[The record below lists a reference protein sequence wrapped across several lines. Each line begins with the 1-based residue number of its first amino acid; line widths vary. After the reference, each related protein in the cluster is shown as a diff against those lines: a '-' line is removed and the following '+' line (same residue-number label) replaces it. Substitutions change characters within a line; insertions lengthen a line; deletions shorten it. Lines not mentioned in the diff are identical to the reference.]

1 MKAKTLLLFV
11 SLACAPAVSLSGQ
24 INCSNA
30 NKLVCQL
37 PITPL
42 DYSVAGQAAEQQAKT
57 QLNPINASFATQLTQ
72 LPVPSAAIGVVN
84 LRDKGSDAI
93 GTPYD
98 NLGPI
103 LTDRPDTVGQGYL
116 FGGFSYQRFNFNKVD
131 GVKLGSVP
139 VGYVFTPPP
148 TTSGD
153 QQIIYGGFNNSISFK
168 LNQYVALLTYGV
180 TPTTDV
186 TVIIPFNEVS
196 LDVVASNFQAYIYD
210 SVLNQYSN
218 ESYPKGTTVKTAGS
232 ASGIGD
238 VTVSVKQMIHGSEGT
253 RAAIS
258 IGAAARIPTGD
269 KLNYLGSGAWGANI
283 YGLFSYR
290 RKITPHLKLS
300 YQWNGVSELINPSAT
315 ANGSKSLPGG
325 LQYDAGADY
334 RVRHSLTIAADI
346 LGNQFVNTPSLAAG
360 TVTLV
365 PPPSAAETFVPT
377 TLPGVSEANNTYT
390 TANLS
395 AGLKWSPHGGL
406 LLYGNVLLPI
416 NNEGL
421 RSDPVP
427 LFGIAYNLK
436 IGKR

>member
-1 MKAKTLLLFV
+1 MKAKALLLFV
-11 SLACAPAVSLSGQ
+11 SFACAPTICAFGQ
-24 INCSNA
+24 INCVNS

-84 LRDKGSDAI
+84 LRDKGSDSI

-103 LTDRPDTVGQGYL
+103 LTDRPDTVGKGYL
-116 FGGFSYQRFNFNKVD
+116 FGGFSYQRFNFNRVD

-139 VGYVFTPPP
+139 VGYTYTPPV
-148 TTSGD
+148 TATGD
-153 QQIIYGGFNNSISFK
+153 QQIIYGGFNNAIAFK
-168 LNQYVALLTYGV
+168 LNQYVALLTYGA
-180 TPTTDV
+180 TPTTDIS
-186 TVIIPFNEVS
+186 VIIPFNEVS
-196 LDVVASNFQAYIYD
+196 LDVVASNFQAYVYD

-238 VTVSVKQMIHGSEGT
+238 VTVSVKQMIHGAEGSRT
-253 RAAIS
+253 AIS
-258 IGAAARIPTGD
+258 VGAAARIPTGD
-269 KLNYLGSGAWGANI
+269 KLNYLGSGAWGANV
-283 YGLFSYR
+283 YALFSYR

-300 YQWNGVSELINPSAT
+300 YQWNGVSDLINPSAT

-325 LQYDAGADY
+325 LQYDAGADW
-334 RVRHSLTIAADI
+334 RVKHSLTIAADI
-346 LGNQFVNTPSLAAG
+346 LGNQFVNTPSLADG

-365 PPPSAAETFVPT
+365 PAPTAAETFIPSTV
-377 TLPGVSEANNTYT
+377 PGVSEANNTYT

-395 AGLKWSPHGGL
+395 AGVKWSPHAGL

-416 NNEGL
+416 SNVGL

-436 IGKR
+436 VGRR

>member
-1 MKAKTLLLFV
+1 MKAKALLLFV
-11 SLACAPAVSLSGQ
+11 SFACAPAICAFGQ
-24 INCSNA
+24 IDCTNS

-42 DYSVAGQAAEQQAKT
+42 DFSVAGQAAEQQAKAR
-57 QLNPINASFATQLTQ
+57 LNPINASFATQLTQ

-84 LRDKGSDAI
+84 LRDKGSDSI

-103 LTDRPDTVGQGYL
+103 LTDRPDTVGKGYL

-131 GVKLGSVP
+131 GVRLGSVP
-139 VGYVFTPPP
+139 VGYIYIPPK
-148 TTSGD
+148 TDSGD
-153 QQIIYGGFNNSISFK
+153 QQTIYGGFNNSISFK
-168 LNQYVALLTYGV
+168 LNQYVALLTYGA

-218 ESYPKGTTVKTAGS
+218 ESYPAGTTVKTAGS

-238 VTVSVKQMIHGSEGT
+238 VTVSVKQMIHGAEGT

-258 IGAAARIPTGD
+258 VGAAARIPTGD

-300 YQWNGVSELINPSAT
+300 YQWNGVSDLINPSAT
-315 ANGSKSLPGG
+315 PNGSKSLPGG
-325 LQYDAGADY
+325 LQYDAGADW

-346 LGNQFVNTPSLAAG
+346 LGNQFVNTPSL
-360 TVTLV
+360 VSDIVNLS
-365 PPPSAAETFVPT
+365 PPPTTAETFVPAS
-377 TLPGVSEANNTYT
+377 LPTVSATNNTYT

-395 AGLKWSPHGGL
+395 AGLKWSPHAGL

-436 IGKR
+436 VGKR

>member
-1 MKAKTLLLFV
+1 MKAKALLFFV
-11 SLACAPAVSLSGQ
+11 SIACVPTVCAFGQ
-24 INCSNA
+24 IDCSTST
-30 NKLVCQL
+30 KLVCQL

-42 DYSVAGQAAEQQAKT
+42 DYSVAGQEAEKAAKT
-57 QLNPINASFATQLTQ
+57 KLNPINASFATQLTQ

-84 LRDKGSDAI
+84 LRDKGSDSI

-103 LTDRPDTVGQGYL
+103 LTDRPDTVGKGYL

-139 VGYVFTPPP
+139 VGYSFKPVA
-148 TTSGD
+148 TSGD
-153 QQIIYGGFNNSISFK
+153 QQTIYGGFNNAISFK
-168 LNQYVALLTYGV
+168 LNQYVALLTYGA

-238 VTVSVKQMIHGSEGT
+238 VTVSVKQMIHGAEGT

-258 IGAAARIPTGD
+258 VGAAARIPTGD
-269 KLNYLGSGAWGANI
+269 KLNYLGSGTWGANI

-290 RKITPHLKLS
+290 KRITPHLKLS
-300 YQWNGVSELINPSAT
+300 YQWNGVSDLINPTAT
-315 ANGSKSLPGG
+315 PNGSKSLPGG
-325 LQYDAGADY
+325 LQYDAGADW
-334 RVRHSLTIAADI
+334 RVRHSLTVAADI
-346 LGNQFVNTPSLAAG
+346 LGNQFANTPSLIDG
-360 TVTLV
+360 PVTLD
-365 PPPSAAETFVPT
+365 PKPTAAQTFVPL
-377 TLPGVSEANNTYT
+377 TLPGVAEANNTYT
-390 TANLS
+390 TANVS
-395 AGLKWSPHGGL
+395 AGLKWSPHAGL

-416 NNEGL
+416 NNVGL
-421 RSDPVP
+421 HSDPVP

-436 IGKR
+436 VGRR